1 MSSLL
6 CTETFHSRSDPSFLT
21 CAQNRGGSIHLGTKT
36 APDMFGEIALGKVHV
51 GGEARSVRHTTVT
64 ATEPCTFLIME
75 KAAFEEAK
83 KTESFEE
90 WNKYLDILGN
100 MDIRSYIK
108 GVPL

>member
-1 MSSLL
+1 
-6 CTETFHSRSDPSFLT
+6 
-21 CAQNRGGSIHLGTKT
+21 
-36 APDMFGEIALGKVHV
+36 MFGEIALGKV

-64 ATEPCTFLIME
+64 AAEPCTFLIME

-90 WNKYLDILGN
+90 WNKYLDIIGN
-100 MDIRSYIK
+100 MDIRAYIK